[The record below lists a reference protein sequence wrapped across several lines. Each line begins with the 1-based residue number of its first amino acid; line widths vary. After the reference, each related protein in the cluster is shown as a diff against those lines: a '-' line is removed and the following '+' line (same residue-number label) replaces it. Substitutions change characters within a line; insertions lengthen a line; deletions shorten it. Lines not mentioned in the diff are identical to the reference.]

1 MFLSNSLVAIS
12 LGAVHNIS
20 HRENVLPQTFPI
32 KLSLVVSK
40 YSHISFWKYF
50 QETLIKLSIIKVAKG
65 PFSTFCDI
73 EISKVDRLAPRNTLH
88 VARNRLY
95 ELRDI

>member
-1 MFLSNSLVAIS
+1 MFLSTSLVAIS

-20 HRENVLPQTFPI
+20 HRENVLPQTLPI

-50 QETLIKLSIIKVAKG
+50 QETLIKLSIIKAAKG
-65 PFSTFCDI
+65 PFSTLCDI
-73 EISKVDRLAPRNTLH
+73 EISKVDKLAPRNTPH
-88 VARNRLY
+88 AARNRLY
-95 ELRDI
+95 S